1 MDGHI
6 SSRNPYTLCY
16 TPGPLFMIF
25 SYWSLDVV
33 GCWLLVVGC
42 WLLVSQLTIILAIS
56 VDSFYSNK
64 IQHQFYINRPT
75 FFSKTMKNDQIMKTK
90 LDYKRKKGERP
101 YDLQPFQLKKQVIKM
116 YGYTG

>member
-56 VDSFYSNK
+56 VDTFYSNK